1 MNPLTAQREP
11 YADVLRVIAIFG
23 VFVVNGLGYLSAPAY
38 PVPMGAP
45 TPPDSYFSFG
55 AYGVLFFLFQGK
67 AWPLLCFLFGYSL
80 QSIASQL
87 GKSGLQV
94 LKALR
99 SRYRKLLVVGILHGV
114 FIYFGDVLTIYAL
127 CGLIVIRWAT
137 SIGHQRLKA
146 SRLVRT
152 WTWWLVISVLML
164 LLMAWLSFVI
174 KPHDSSPATSFA
186 KVSHWRDFFA
196 LTAQNYLYVVI
207 ASATIFLPVYVWL
220 VISGMLAYRLRL
232 LSRRSFSRSFW
243 STRFGIWQLLS
254 SSMLCAFWAIY
265 AITVMDSEQNLD
277 QLGVIAMLSVP
288 SGIWWLACCVAVYM
302 RQTTQGLPQALIWLA
317 PAARYTLTMYLGLS
331 LFLMVGVSPVFGGG
345 LAFLFGNTPVA
356 AVTLFSAWVL
366 AVWIARAAARH
377 NFRDPISK
385 WLSSSHR
392 ILGRKS

>member
-1 MNPLTAQREP
+1 LTAQREP

-45 TPPDSYFSFG
+45 TPPDSYFSLG
-55 AYGVLFFLFQGK
+55 VYGVLFFLFQGK
-67 AWPLLCFLFGYSL
+67 AWPLLCFLFGYSF

-87 GKSGLQV
+87 GKRGLPV
-94 LKALR
+94 RKALR
-99 SRYRKLLVVGILHGV
+99 SRYRKLLVIGILHGV
-114 FIYFGDVLTIYAL
+114 LIYFGDVLTVYAL

-137 SIGHQRLKA
+137 SVGHERLKA
-146 SRLVRT
+146 SRLLRI
-152 WTWWLVISVLML
+152 WTWWLGISVLTIS
-164 LLMAWLSFVI
+164 LMVWLSFVAA
-174 KPHDSSPATSFA
+174 PHGSSPADSFA
-186 KVSHWRDFFA
+186 KVSHWNDFFA
-196 LTAQNYLYVVI
+196 LNAQNYLYVMI
-207 ASATIFLPVYVWL
+207 ASVTIFLPVYAWL

-232 LSRRSFSRSFW
+232 LSQRSFSRKFW
-243 STRFGIWQLLS
+243 SKRFDTLQLLL

-265 AITVMDSEQNLD
+265 VVMFTDSDQDLD
-277 QLGVIAMLSVP
+277 QLGVIAMLSLP
-288 SGIWWLACCVAVYM
+288 SGIWWLTCCVAAYM
-302 RQTTQGLPQALIWLA
+302 RQVKRGLPRAMLWLA

-345 LAFLFGNTPVA
+345 LAFLFGNTPLA
-356 AVTLFSAWVL
+356 AITLFSVWVL

-377 NFRDPISK
+377 NFRDPLSK